1 LEELSLLKF
10 ERFVQGSDELKWVRI
25 WNEVYGKRWDNVPM
39 TVRQFRTLEKHPDFE
54 AEEMFIAMLDG
65 KPVGTVRAHVHR
77 EEKKGFVV
85 WFAVRPKFRGQG
97 IEQKMA
103 QKALE
108 ELEKKGMK
116 TVQTSVDSN
125 EESLI
130 RMWENLGFKLARK
143 FSVMTA
149 DLATLP
155 SGIGENSEVELKP
168 LRKDSDEDLEMLNWL
183 QNESFKEH
191 FNHQP
196 NPIEWTTYFVR
207 KDPFFTIQ
215 EWVFAMLN
223 GNHVGFVGTG
233 IEESYNK
240 ARNAKVGWI
249 MSIGVLKSYR
259 QTGIGTKLISQG
271 MNLLKRTGMT
281 QARLAVDDWNVTKA
295 IQLYEKVGFKVARE
309 EIFYEKDLGTVWRA
323 RRKADR
329 TIRYHVARAPTS

>member
-10 ERFVQGSDELKWVRI
+10 EHFIQGSDELKWVRI

-39 TVRQFRTLEKHPDFE
+39 TVRQFRKLEKHPDFE

-65 KPVGTVRAHVHR
+65 KPVGIVRAHVHR

-97 IEQKMA
+97 IEHKIA
-103 QKALE
+103 EKALE
-108 ELEKKGMK
+108 EFEKKGMK

-130 RMWENLGFKLARK
+130 RMWENLGFKLARRI
-143 FSVMTA
+143 SVMNA
-149 DLATLP
+149 DFATLA
-155 SGIGENSEVELKP
+155 SSIGENSEVELKF
-168 LRKDSDEDLEMLNWL
+168 LRRDSDKDLKMLNWL

-191 FNHQP
+191 FNYRP

-207 KDPFFTIQ
+207 KDPFFTVQKWI
-215 EWVFAMLN
+215 FAMLN
-223 GNHVGFVGTG
+223 GKHVGFVGTG

-240 ARNAKVGWI
+240 ARNTKVGWI
-249 MSIGVLKSYR
+249 LSIGVLKSYR
-259 QTGIGTKLISQG
+259 KIGIGTRLILQS
-271 MNLLKRTGMT
+271 MNLLKRMSMT
-281 QARLAVDDWNVTKA
+281 SARLAVDDWNVTKA
-295 IQLYEKVGFKVARE
+295 IHLYEKVGFKVARE

-323 RRKADR
+323 RRKDER
-329 TIRYHVARAPTS
+329 TIRYHVARAPTN